1 MNSEFKDWYHGG
13 FTHAKHNLAEEVI
26 KNCENVVHVDTDMCL
41 YEYVL
46 PTTTFKLS
54 PSETKYLESDT
65 AAVRDK
71 ALECWI
77 RWLAKE
83 MGKEVTDEYVQYCI
97 DSWHET
103 MKLLG

>member
-1 MNSEFKDWYHGG
+1 MMENIKAAYHSGES
-13 FTHAKHNLAEEVI
+13 HAVMPSKIHAQVEHHDKAGI
-26 KNCENVVHVDTDMCL
+26 
-41 YEYVL
+41 YERVM
-46 PTTTFKLS
+46 PSATFELS
-54 PSETKYLESDT
+54 DVETKYAESDT

-103 MKLLG
+103 IGRLG